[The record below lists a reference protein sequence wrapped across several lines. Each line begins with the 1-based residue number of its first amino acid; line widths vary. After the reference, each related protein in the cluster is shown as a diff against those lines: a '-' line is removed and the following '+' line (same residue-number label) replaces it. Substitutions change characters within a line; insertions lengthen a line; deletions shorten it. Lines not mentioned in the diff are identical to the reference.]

1 MEGELDAQG
10 KGVTK
15 NTTKTPWDRQ
25 GIVRRSRTL
34 VKASRGGVNVR
45 ETYEREGGTLGRE
58 NP

>member
-1 MEGELDAQG
+1 MDAQG

-25 GIVRRSRTL
+25 GIVRRSRPL

-45 ETYEREGGTLGRE
+45 ATYEREGGTLGRE